1 MTHLESSQTNQKSER
16 LYLYPDEVEKLLKS
30 FKGGEDALRD
40 RLAIML
46 MFYHGLR
53 VSELINLQWSDVN
66 FQTAS
71 IFIHRAKGS
80 NDSTHSIPGDELRL
94 LRKVKSNSVSQYII
108 YNKKRASL
116 PVTRDAINKLISRKC
131 KTLNF
136 DIKIHPHMFRHS
148 CGYYL
153 ANKGVPI
160 REIQDYLGHKNIN
173 HTVHYT
179 RLNPNKSRH
188 YF

>member
-1 MTHLESSQTNQKSER
+1 MTPEKTER
-16 LYLYPDEVEKLLKS
+16 LYLYPTEVEALLKS
-30 FKGGEDALRD
+30 CQGGVDAARD
-40 RLAIML
+40 KLAIML
-46 MFYHGLR
+46 MYYHGLR
-53 VSELINLQWSDVN
+53 VSELINLQWNNVN
-66 FQTAS
+66 FETAS
-71 IFIHRAKGS
+71 IFIPRAKGS

-94 LRKVKSNSVSQYII
+94 LKRVKRDTVSQFII
-108 YNKKRASL
+108 YNKKLATL
-116 PVTRDAINKLISRKC
+116 PVTRDAINKMITRKVNRLGF
-131 KTLNF
+131 K
-136 DIKIHPHMFRHS
+136 IKVHPHMFRHS

-179 RLNPNKSRH
+179 RLNPNKSRN